1 MKLVLSKTRY
11 NTNRGFIQDFIGV
24 GGGEGDTVEVLGGAD
39 AEGSC
44 ASFVTVFDIIW
55 VQISEGD

>member
-1 MKLVLSKTRY
+1 MVSYRILL
-11 NTNRGFIQDFIGV
+11 

-44 ASFVTVFDIIW
+44 ASFVTVFDITW

>member
-1 MKLVLSKTRY
+1 MKLILSKTRY
-11 NTNRGFIQDFIGV
+11 DTNRGFIQDFIG
-24 GGGEGDTVEVLGGAD
+24 GEGGNTVEVLGGAD
-39 AEGSC
+39 TEGSC